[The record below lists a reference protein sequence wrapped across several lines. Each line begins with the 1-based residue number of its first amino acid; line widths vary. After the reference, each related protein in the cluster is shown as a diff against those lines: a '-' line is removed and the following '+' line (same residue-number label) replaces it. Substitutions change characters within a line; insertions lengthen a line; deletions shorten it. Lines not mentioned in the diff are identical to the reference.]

1 MSLFW
6 PRGRQKPKCFPSFSI
21 SVHRCFCRKV
31 FFSVEL
37 AALYSVSK
45 GHYSKWISALLHF
58 PPKRGRERWATYYA
72 CCCTPCLSSTAL
84 AITRRQLRDVFL
96 SPHFFGNWK
105 IGKLRKSHGCLG
117 KQRTANYSWFTIT
130 VFILVWWCTSSSWQ
144 QESET
149 AKIGGGRAHNEV
161 IVNTSQSTKRRFGL
175 LEKNLKRRKER
186 CKQKKSKEAET
197 KLKTTEEKKRKKS
210 IVGLKR
216 WNRSHFLAFVRGSTL
231 LWPEEKCLGALS
243 IISWSK
249 GILLFLYLCAR
260 KKNERENGLK
270 WMSRLRCIIMRERM
284 TDPRIIPSHT
294 FVLFLFSGC

>member
-1 MSLFW
+1 MLPFFFYFCA
-6 PRGRQKPKCFPSFSI
+6 QMFLPK
-21 SVHRCFCRKV
+21 SV
-31 FFSVEL
+31 FSVEL

-117 KQRTANYSWFTIT
+117 KQRTANYSWFMIT
-130 VFILVWWCTSSSWQ
+130 VFILVWWCTSSWQ

-186 CKQKKSKEAET
+186 ERCKQKKSKGAET
-197 KLKTTEEKKRKKS
+197 KWKTKDDRRKEKKKKY
-210 IVGLKR
+210 R
-216 WNRSHFLAFVRGSTL
+216 R
-231 LWPEEKCLGALS
+231 PEKMKPVSLS
-243 IISWSK
+243 
-249 GILLFLYLCAR
+249 
-260 KKNERENGLK
+260 
-270 WMSRLRCIIMRERM
+270 CIRERQHFALTRRKM
-284 TDPRIIPSHT
+284 SWGPFYYIVVKRNSSF
-294 FVLFLFSGC
+294 FVPLR